1 MKAKTLMIQGSSSSA
16 GKSLLVTAL
25 CRIYARRGIR
35 VAPFKAQNMSNNAA
49 VCANGGEM
57 GRAQA
62 LQAAAAGI
70 QPTTDMNPVL
80 IKPEADSRSQIIL
93 NGRLCPVGF
102 VPAGGRTGGTT
113 LHGWHTLE
121 ARTYYE
127 KKAILWEHVTAALDR
142 LRNEYDLVIIE
153 GAGSP
158 AELNLKRGDIVNM
171 AVAQYAQSPV
181 LLVGD
186 IDRGGIFAQLLG
198 TLWLLEPEER
208 ALLRGF
214 IVNKFRGDLSLFD
227 DGIQILEQKGGIP
240 VLGVIPY
247 LRGLSLPDEDAVSVE
262 TASLSAQPASATQ
275 TDIAVLALPRISN
288 FDDFDAL
295 RAEPNV
301 HIRHVDS
308 VQKLGNPRAIIIP
321 GTKSTMAD
329 LDWLRQTGLADA
341 VIRYVVNGG
350 VVVGICGGYQMLGR
364 ELHDPLQVESQNVFS
379 EGLGLL
385 PVITTFAREKATY
398 QVRARILNFASLAG
412 EMIEGYEIHAGETQ
426 SRNQWL
432 EIVSRNGEQAQVPD
446 GGVSADGRVWGC
458 YLHGLFHNDS
468 FRHAWLKSL
477 GWQGAESSQSARF
490 HESLEKLADA
500 VEEALD
506 MRLLEKI
513 IWEG

>member
-1 MKAKTLMIQGSSSSA
+1 MTAKTLMIQGSSSSA

-25 CRIYARRGIR
+25 CRIYARRGIK
-35 VAPFKAQNMSNNAA
+35 VAPFKGQNMSNNAA
-49 VCANGGEM
+49 VCADGGEI

-93 NGRLCPVGF
+93 NGRP
-102 VPAGGRTGGTT
+102 
-113 LHGWHTLE
+113 WHTLE
-121 ARTYYE
+121 AKTYYE
-127 KKAILWEHVTAALDR
+127 KKAILWEHVTAALNR
-142 LRNEYDLVIIE
+142 LRGEYNLIIIE

-198 TLWLLEPEER
+198 THWLLDPEEQK
-208 ALLRGF
+208 LMRGF

-227 DGIQILEQKGGIP
+227 DGIQILEQKSGIP

-247 LRGLSLPDEDAVSVE
+247 LRGLSLPDEDAVSIE
-262 TASLSAQPASATQ
+262 TASDSAKPASTSQ
-275 TDIAVLALPRISN
+275 TDIAVLALPRIAN
-288 FDDFDAL
+288 FDDFDSL
-295 RAEPNV
+295 RAEPNI

-308 VQKLGNPRAIIIP
+308 VEKLGTPHAIIIP
-321 GTKSTMAD
+321 GTKSTMSD
-329 LDWLRQTGLADA
+329 LNWLRQTGLADA
-341 VIRYVVNGG
+341 VIEFARQGG
-350 VVVGICGGYQMLGR
+350 EVVGICGGYQMLGR
-364 ELHDPLQVESQNVFS
+364 ELHDPLHIESQNDFS

-385 PVITTFAREKATY
+385 PIATTFSKTKATY
-398 QVRARILNFASLAG
+398 QARARILNFASLAG
-412 EMIEGYEIHAGETQ
+412 EFIEGYEIHAGETQ
-426 SRNQWL
+426 SQSQWL
-432 EIVSRNGEQAQVPD
+432 EIVSRNGEQAQVQD
-446 GGVSADGRVWGC
+446 GGVSSNGNVWGC

-468 FRHAWLKSL
+468 FRHAWLKKL
-477 GWQGAESSQSARF
+477 GWRGAESSHSARF
-490 HESLEKLADA
+490 QESLEKLADA

-506 MRLLEKI
+506 VKLLEKI
-513 IWEG
+513 IWER